1 MAGKYRAVGILG
13 AVVVAGFCWWA
24 VEGGAGPFAWAQA
37 QFNQVTGLPP
47 ALTTAVVQP
56 PPVSPLPANSSP
68 TALSNGV
75 ADAAS
80 AVASAGNSRFAAQ
93 TSTPVLTRQL
103 EGEQKVTYGG
113 RERTVLGTKEVG
125 AAATAQTVLLIR
137 DEKSGQIDY
146 WQPGLRIELKPG
158 FDYSAFIAEYGV
170 LNRRFVNSMHAD
182 VGVDAA
188 EIARAHAQ
196 LTADPRV
203 ASVQFLSLNA
213 PVKAR

>member
-13 AVVVAGFCWWA
+13 AVLVTGFCWWA
-24 VEGGAGPFAWAQA
+24 VEGGAGPLAWAQA

-47 ALTTAVVQP
+47 SLPTAIVQL

-68 TALSNGV
+68 TPSNGV

-80 AVASAGNSRFAAQ
+80 AVASAGNSRIAAQ

-125 AAATAQTVLLIR
+125 AAPAAQTVLLVR

-188 EIARAHAQ
+188 EIARVHAQ
-196 LTADPRV
+196 LTADSRV